1 MIRIS
6 ENSIIMAAHT
16 NSPWLKNIEDRKNI
30 KIVQTEYMEN
40 AVGMNL
46 MVEYID
52 SSKQGGN
59 Q

>member
-52 SSKQGGN
+52 SSK
-59 Q
+59 